1 MKVREIIC
9 LNLKNSV
16 NSCENACSLSFFQI
30 FFIRAQIFHQNL
42 KLISLESFDNK
53 SMVIGKEKKASTS
66 SCLASSTFTRLK
78 HLILIYFYPQ
88 WLEKCLGWNI
98 ILLLNL
104 IEYFIIYAFDFKLNR
119 YLQRILYLSILIL
132 CDSCFLFIFGCIVR
146 FNRCYISNIF
156 NLKINIGGHWL
167 LIYFYIVYLN
177 WLSWITFLF
186 FFNSPFRRLWLWQ
199 WIFYFFLIFN
209 QFLK

>member
-1 MKVREIIC
+1 
-9 LNLKNSV
+9 
-16 NSCENACSLSFFQI
+16 
-30 FFIRAQIFHQNL
+30 
-42 KLISLESFDNK
+42 LESFDNK

-167 LIYFYIVYLN
+167 LIYFNIVYLN

-209 QFLK
+209 QFLE